1 MNRKT
6 FLTTSLGLLGATT
19 WSKTIVKEKYTS
31 GQLIGKESL
40 KLYSHK
46 IPLLTIA
53 GIAFEKMQKA
63 ALKEGIELKIISAYR
78 SYDQQKSIWNRKF
91 LSNKRAGL
99 NSENNIKKI
108 IEYSTLPGT
117 SRHHWGTDIDLID
130 GSKTQEGDV
139 LISEKF
145 HQNGPYA
152 VLRKWMDQHAVN
164 FGFIR
169 PYTNNS
175 EREGF
180 YYEPWH
186 YSYAPIAIPMLKAYS
201 TLDLKKTLATT
212 NLEGSASMSK
222 QFLKKYYTE
231 NILGIAKELKAF

>member
-6 FLTTSLGLLGATT
+6 FLTTSLGLLSATT
-19 WSKTIVKEKYTS
+19 WSKIIIKEKYTS
-31 GQLIGKESL
+31 SQLIGKESL
-40 KLYSHK
+40 KLFSHK
-46 IPLLTIA
+46 TPLNTIA

-91 LSNKRAGL
+91 LSNKKAGL
-99 NSENNIKKI
+99 VSEDNIKKI

-117 SRHHWGTDIDLID
+117 SRHHWGTDVDLID
-130 GSKTQEGDV
+130 GSKAQEGDV

-145 HQNGPYA
+145 HQNGPY
-152 VLRKWMDQHAVN
+152 VILRKWMDQHAAN

-175 EREGF
+175 ERKGF

-201 TLDLKKTLATT
+201 KLNLKKTLATT
-212 NLEGSASMSK
+212 NLEGSASLSEK
-222 QFLKKYYTE
+222 FLKKYYTE
-231 NILGIAKELKAF
+231 NILGIAKELKTF

>member
-91 LSNKRAGL
+91 LTNKKAGL
-99 NSENNIKKI
+99 ESEDNIKKI
-108 IEYSTLPGT
+108 IKIG
-117 SRHHWGTDIDLID
+117 RAH
-130 GSKTQEGDV
+130 V
-139 LISEKF
+139 
-145 HQNGPYA
+145 
-152 VLRKWMDQHAVN
+152 
-164 FGFIR
+164 
-169 PYTNNS
+169 
-175 EREGF
+175 
-180 YYEPWH
+180 
-186 YSYAPIAIPMLKAYS
+186 
-201 TLDLKKTLATT
+201 
-212 NLEGSASMSK
+212 
-222 QFLKKYYTE
+222 
-231 NILGIAKELKAF
+231 

>member
-6 FLTTSLGLLGATT
+6 FITTSLGLLSATT
-19 WSKTIVKEKYTS
+19 WSKTKLKEKYTS
-31 GQLIGKESL
+31 DQLIGKESL
-40 KLYSHK
+40 KLYSQK
-46 IPLLTIA
+46 APLLTIA

-63 ALKEGIELKIISAYR
+63 ALKDGVKLKIISAYR
-78 SYDQQKSIWNRKF
+78 SYDQQKNIWNRKF
-91 LSNKRAGL
+91 LKNKMAGL
-99 NSENNIKKI
+99 DSEDNIKKI

-130 GSKTQEGDV
+130 GSKPQEGDV

-145 HQNGPYA
+145 HQNGPYV

-164 FGFIR
+164 YGFIR
-169 PYTNNS
+169 PYTKNI
-175 EREGF
+175 ERKGF

-201 TLDLKKTLATT
+201 KLDLKKTLATT

-222 QFLKKYYTE
+222 QFLRKYFTE
-231 NILGIAKELKAF
+231 NILGIANELKDF